1 MKMKPEKSN
10 KYSSVSIVI
19 PTLNSRKD
27 IVKCL
32 NSIRKL
38 DYPNKYI
45 EIIIWDNGSAD
56 GTQSEV
62 NRIFEEMKNE
72 DWKELSMI
80 QSKVNLGGF
89 TTRDELFKRINPNT
103 DYVLNIDDDVFLP
116 CDCLTVLIRRLRQN
130 TGAGIIGPRT
140 VYESNQ
146 EETAHGAG
154 LVNLWIGRYSDID
167 TGSLVE
173 CDYVIGC
180 CMLIKKEVI
189 SEIKGFD
196 RDFYT
201 SHAEVDFC
209 LRAKKGGYKI
219 LYDPS
224 IIVRHNVARGGT
236 KTLERIYYLY
246 RNKLLVIR
254 KHASLLQKATTL
266 PLYTVF
272 WLPKMIIDS
281 VRFHRGIKL
290 DEWLVMLKA
299 VRHAITNRVG
309 KVDL

>member
-1 MKMKPEKSN
+1 MMLKGRNTNPFI
-10 KYSSVSIVI
+10 SIVI
-19 PTLNSRKD
+19 PTLNGKKD

-32 NSIRKL
+32 HFIRRL
-38 DYPNKYI
+38 DYPNKNI
-45 EIIIWDNGSAD
+45 EVIIWDNGSTD
-56 GTQSEV
+56 GTQVEV
-62 NRIFEEMKNE
+62 GRMFMEMKKEGWNE
-72 DWKELSMI
+72 LNII
-80 QSKVNLGGF
+80 QGKVNLGGF

-116 CDCLTVLIRRLRQN
+116 DDCLTVLIRSLQQN
-130 TGAGIIGPRT
+130 PEAGIIGPRT

-146 EETAHGAG
+146 KETAHGAG
-154 LVNLWIGRYSDID
+154 FVNLWVGRYSDID
-167 TGSLVE
+167 TSSLVE

-189 SEIKGFD
+189 SDIKGFD

-209 LRAKKGGYKI
+209 LRAKKKEYKI
-219 LYDPS
+219 LYNPG
-224 IIVRHNVARGGT
+224 IIVRHNVAKGGT

-246 RNKLLVIR
+246 RNKLLVVR
-254 KHASLLQKATTL
+254 KHASLPQKATTL

-272 WLPKMIIDS
+272 WVPKMIMDS
-281 VRFHRGIKL
+281 ILFHRGIKL

-299 VRHAITNRVG
+299 VSHAITNRVG